1 VGLLRDSNNIIHSY
15 NIECACFR
23 RGANGT
29 QECLSLFKRI
39 HRKSM
44 MHLVLSRDQDSQSC
58 SS

>member
-1 VGLLRDSNNIIHSY
+1 VGLLRDSNDIIHSY

-29 QECLSLFKRI
+29 QGYVSLFKRN

-44 MHLVLSRDQDSQSC
+44 MHLVLSRDQDSKSC